1 MISILHKKDC
11 CGCSA
16 CVQRCPKQC
25 ITLIEDEE
33 GFHYPKINPASCI
46 DCGLCERVCPVI
58 HQSELRT
65 PQNVYAAINPNEA
78 VRYASSSGGL
88 FIPLAEQIIE
98 AGGVVFG
105 VKWNHH
111 FEAVHAYTETK
122 EGLVAFQG
130 SKYLQSRVGQT
141 FRQAEQFLKQGRQ
154 VLYSGTPC
162 QIAALKLF
170 LRKPYDNLLTI
181 DFVCHGVPSPGVF
194 RWYLYEEIKKKVSI
208 DVRSNE
214 IKDSA
219 LISSIAQVDVLAR
232 EHGYLIKDLSFRD
245 KRSGWRFHS
254 FVLTLQ
260 TLMYPHK
267 LVTCSYRSN
276 NNAYMCGFSA
286 DLYLR
291 PSCHDCPA
299 KSGKSGSD
307 ITLADYWGIEHILP
321 DLDDNKGV
329 SALIVNTE
337 QGKQLLN
344 SIGVTLHET
353 KLEDFTCY
361 NRAYSHSFPQSPS
374 RTQFFAMKGKTFH
387 QRIKKLY
394 RLPLTYRIKLF
405 FKENLKITR

>member
-1 MISILHKKDC
+1 M
-11 CGCSA
+11 
-16 CVQRCPKQC
+16 
-25 ITLIEDEE
+25 
-33 GFHYPKINPASCI
+33 
-46 DCGLCERVCPVI
+46 
-58 HQSELRT
+58 RT
-65 PQNVYAAINPNEA
+65 PQNVYAAINLNEA

-122 EGLVAFQG
+122 EGIVAFQG
-130 SKYLQSRVGQT
+130 SKYVQSRVGQT

-170 LRKPYDNLLTI
+170 LRKPYENLLTI

-194 RWYLYEEIKKKVSI
+194 RWYLNEEIKKKASKEI
-208 DVRSNE
+208 HSNE
-214 IKDSA
+214 ITDSA
-219 LISSIAQVDVLAR
+219 LIPAIAQADVLAH
-232 EHGYLIKDLSFRD
+232 EHGFVIKDLSFRD

-260 TLMYPHK
+260 SLMYPHK

-276 NNAYMCGFSA
+276 KNAYMCGFSA

-307 ITLADYWGIEHILP
+307 ITLADYWGIEHVKP
-321 DLDDNKGV
+321 ELDDNKGV
-329 SALIVNTE
+329 SAITVNTDR
-337 QGKQLLN
+337 GKQLLN
-344 SIGVTLHET
+344 SISLTIHET
-353 KLEDFTCY
+353 SFEDFTKH
-361 NRAYSHSFPQSPS
+361 NRAYANSFPQPS
-374 RTQFFAMKGKTFH
+374 SRAKFFAMKGKTFH

-394 RLPLTYRIKLF
+394 HVPLTYQLKLLIKDWLDF
-405 FKENLKITR
+405 